1 MPNRHAEDGELAQ
14 PPTNHI
20 PSMGYQDQFNLP
32 AQLGRMKI
40 NSDIKIVPFGAS
52 PGRAEDIVLSSS
64 PTKQRRPSRGGDA
77 LDADGGL
84 FELFGGRQF
93 WPEAAGIDHV
103 ADKNKDFMV
112 PSPPRYTFTEER
124 PQTRGNQSHQGA
136 GDAAGTGTATQS
148 GRRSRRVP
156 RNKRLEALSPPD
168 SGHSK
173 PEPQIVEPLNDMDI
187 LNSGVMNRQMTAGS
201 KEYDQRADQP
211 PPWHNPRGH
220 LISPQ
225 SKGVRA
231 DRIVIV
237 DSAATP

>member
-1 MPNRHAEDGELAQ
+1 M
-14 PPTNHI
+14 
-20 PSMGYQDQFNLP
+20 
-32 AQLGRMKI
+32 
-40 NSDIKIVPFGAS
+40 
-52 PGRAEDIVLSSS
+52 LSSS
-64 PTKQRRPSRGGDA
+64 PTKQRRPSRGGEG
-77 LDADGGL
+77 LNADGGL

-93 WPEAAGIDHV
+93 WPEAAGVDRG

-136 GDAAGTGTATQS
+136 VDAAGTGRATQS

-168 SGHSK
+168 SSHSK
-173 PEPQIVEPLNDMDI
+173 QEPQIIEPLNDSDI
-187 LNSGVMNRQMTAGS
+187 LNSGAMNRQMTAGS
-201 KEYDQRADQP
+201 KEYDQRADP
-211 PPWHNPRGH
+211 LPPWHNPRGN

-225 SKGVRA
+225 GKGTRA

-237 DSAATP
+237 DSAAAPQTTKVLTLAQVKFAPGFVRNKKPAREQTANQLDEDGAGSRMKGTFAVK